1 MTPTDDADVTA
12 TDDAA
17 TTDHATATATATAD
31 TAVRWLTQEQ
41 QHHWRDY
48 LVGSSRL
55 TEALGQQLERDA
67 GLSLGEYEVLVRLSE
82 APDSTLRM
90 STLARELAHSRSR
103 ITHTIHRLQVAGLLE
118 RRACPADG
126 RGVNAVLTPLGLARL
141 AAAAPGHV
149 DAVRT
154 HLVDLLTDA
163 QLEVLGDAMAVVGA
177 ALAKP

>member
-1 MTPTDDADVTA
+1 MTPTADVTF

-17 TTDHATATATATAD
+17 TTGHGTATATAD

>member
-1 MTPTDDADVTA
+1 MASTSP
-12 TDDAA
+12 A
-17 TTDHATATATATAD
+17 TT
-31 TAVRWLTQEQ
+31 VRWLTTEQ
-41 QHHWRDY
+41 QQHWRAFVD
-48 LVGSSRL
+48 GAARL
-55 TEALGQQLERDA
+55 NEALGRQLERDA
-67 GLSLGEYEVLVRLSE
+67 ELSLSEYEVLVRLSE
-82 APDSTLRM
+82 APDRTLRM
-90 STLARELAHSRSR
+90 SSLADELAHSRSR

>member
-1 MTPTDDADVTA
+1 MAPDTDA
-12 TDDAA
+12 T
-17 TTDHATATATATAD
+17 HATHAAGAGAG
-31 TAVRWLTQEQ
+31 AGAAARWLTHEQ
-41 QHHWRDY
+41 QHHWRDF

-55 TEALGQQLERDA
+55 IEALGQQLERDA

-103 ITHTIHRLQVAGLLE
+103 ITHTIHRLEVAGLLE

-126 RGVNAVLTPLGLARL
+126 RGVNAVITPVGFARL
-141 AAAAPGHV
+141 EAAAPGHV

-154 HLVDLLTDA
+154 HLVDVLSGA
-163 QLEVLGDAMAVVGA
+163 QLEALGEAMAVVGE